1 VLEANGGELATAMDL
16 LGDVD
21 EVEVGREGA
30 DEAGR
35 ARRVEQR
42 EDAGGRVLVAAHER
56 ADVLDELEQ
65 LLALL
70 AHERLAE
77 QRAEC
82 ADVAAKPG
90 VGPRRDGR
98 DGGGGLDAHSSRWT
112 VAGENAGRQIAT

>member
-1 VLEANGGELATAMDL
+1 VLEAHGGELAPAVDL

-35 ARRVEQR
+35 VDGVEQR
-42 EDAGGRVLVAAHER
+42 EHAGGRVLVAAHER
-56 ADVLDELEQ
+56 AHVLDELEQ

-70 AHERLAE
+70 ADERLAE
-77 QRAEC
+77 QRAER
-82 ADVAAKPG
+82 ADVAAQAL

-98 DGGGGLDAHSSRWT
+98 DGGGGLGGHSSRWT